1 MPPVAPAPKN
11 VPRTALPPSFGSTLS
26 DGPPPSVS
34 PRPPE
39 VIIEISRAFATS
51 AMYDD
56 TPAPLN
62 AEPTLMPS
70 TFTRPSFDR
79 PPNPPNTTMP
89 GTTCTSVGAPA

>member
-1 MPPVAPAPKN
+1 MSPLAPEEKN
-11 VPRTALPPSFGSTLS
+11 VPCSSLPPSFGSTLS
-26 DGPPPSVS
+26 AGPPPSTS
-34 PRPPE
+34 PRPPL
-39 VIIEISRAFATS
+39 VIIAISLAFATS

-62 AEPTLMPS
+62 ADPTLMPS
-70 TFTRPSFDR
+70 MFTRPSLDR